1 MEKINKINNASLGK
15 GSKQKLQSRA
25 ILRELSLLNSV
36 GLVSQQAWTMLETK
50 STLEKVV

>member
-1 MEKINKINNASLGK
+1 MEKINASLVK
-15 GSKQKLQSRA
+15 GLKQKLQSHT

-36 GLVSQQAWTMLETK
+36 GLVSEQAWTVLEIK